1 MIEHSTTHE
10 DSRAY
15 RLAKNRFVIM
25 ITCSILFAFVLVSIA
40 LALYGSSGAA
50 SVDLSRP
57 GYSAVRDQAK
67 EDTQDTK
74 SFSSSGPIDKATIDE
89 FDKLFSTTSKSA
101 TSVNAFDSELLSDEA
116 LRIVD
121 TDSVNR

>member
-1 MIEHSTTHE
+1 MSEHELVHE
-10 DSRAY
+10 DSHAY

-25 ITCSILFAFVLVSIA
+25 IVCSIVFALVLVSIA

-50 SVDLSRP
+50 QVDLSRP

-74 SFSSSGPIDKATIDE
+74 SFSSSGPIDKAALEE
-89 FDKLFSTTSKSA
+89 FNKLYTTASGSA
-101 TSVNAFDSELLSDEA
+101 TTVKVFDSNVLSDDA
-116 LRIVD
+116 LRIVESD
-121 TDSVNR
+121 TESR